1 MHKNILPTITIVC
14 LCTITGCRGEKFSS
28 INQNSTT
35 KESALENKAY
45 KKFNLE
51 YLALGKNQIEVEK
64 LMGLPEGRSLGQNGQ
79 YMLDYRRAV
88 LNEQTGKVFD
98 WSLITF
104 VFNQGKCISIDI
116 QYSDRPLQ
124 LLEEG

>member
-14 LCTITGCRGEKFSS
+14 LCTITGCVGVKSFPVS
-28 INQNSTT
+28 IENSTT

-64 LMGLPEGRSLGQNGQ
+64 LMGLPEGRSLGQNE

-88 LNEQTGKVFD
+88 LNEQTGKFSIEFD
-98 WSLITF
+98 YLI
-104 VFNQGKCISIDI
+104 FNQGKCISIDI
-116 QYSDRPLQ
+116 QYSDKPCNS
-124 LLEEG
+124 